1 MAHVDRG
8 AGRPPPGAYGA
19 REGLRMAGVD
29 RRAAV
34 ELQERAPR
42 LRPLPAQRA
51 ARPSREPLRR
61 HDHALPQGFLRSH
74 TGDPMKLYGFWRSLA
89 TYRVNVALALKGMKV
104 DEEVSIDLLKGQQLN
119 PDYRAVNPQ
128 AVVPS
133 LVLDD
138 GGPPLFQSLAIL
150 EYLEETQPQP
160 PLLPKD
166 PRGRAR
172 VRGLALI
179 SAADGH
185 PLVVPRIRAYM
196 EKELKLDEPT
206 RNKWLAHWSME
217 ALKAIESH
225 LAKEKETG
233 RFSHGDTPTIADI
246 CLAGQVIG
254 ATAYFKCD
262 ISGVATVKRV
272 YDECM
277 KIDAFS
283 RFHPLKQPGAPS
295 HA

>member
-1 MAHVDRG
+1 
-8 AGRPPPGAYGA
+8 
-19 REGLRMAGVD
+19 
-29 RRAAV
+29 
-34 ELQERAPR
+34 
-42 LRPLPAQRA
+42 
-51 ARPSREPLRR
+51 
-61 HDHALPQGFLRSH
+61 
-74 TGDPMKLYGFWRSLA
+74 MKLYGFWRSLA
-89 TYRVNVALALKGMKV
+89 TYRVKVGLNLKGMKV

-119 PDYRAVNPQ
+119 ADYRVVNPQ

-150 EYLEETQPQP
+150 EYLEETKPQP

-179 SAADGH
+179 AAADGH
-185 PLVVPRIRAYM
+185 PLVVPRIRVYM
-196 EKELKLDEPT
+196 EKELKLDEAA
-206 RNKWLAHWSME
+206 RNRWLAHWSLE

-233 RFSHGDTPTIADI
+233 RFCHGDSPTMADI
-246 CLAGQVIG
+246 CLAGQVVG

-262 ISGVATVKRV
+262 VSSVPTAMRI
-272 YDECM
+272 YEECM
-277 KIDAFS
+277 KLDAFS
-283 RFHPLKQPGAPS
+283 KPHPLKQPGAGA
-295 HA
+295 H